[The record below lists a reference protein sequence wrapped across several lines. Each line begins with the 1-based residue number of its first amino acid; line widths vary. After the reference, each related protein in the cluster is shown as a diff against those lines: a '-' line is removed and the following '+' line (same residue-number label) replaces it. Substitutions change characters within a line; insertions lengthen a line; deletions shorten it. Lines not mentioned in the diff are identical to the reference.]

1 LAIPD
6 SAKAGAALFIG
17 TVQFSILLIVS
28 EAVYPGY
35 SVSGNYISD
44 LGATCA
50 GGSCTIPPSSSIFN
64 ASVALLGLLVL
75 LSSYF
80 LQRSFRWKPITGL
93 VALTGIGALGVGVFP
108 ETAGY
113 LHGIFSLIAFLFA
126 GLSAVV
132 AYRFQTSPLSYFS
145 VVLGA
150 ITLLSLVLYVGH
162 YYAGLGPGGMER
174 IVVYPVLLWGAGF
187 GGHLMSS
194 GGPATPARSA

>member
-1 LAIPD
+1 MSD
-6 SAKAGAALFIG
+6 SAKAGAALFLG
-17 TVQFSILLIVS
+17 TVQFTILLIVS

-50 GGSCTIPPSSSIFN
+50 NGSCIIPPSSTIFN
-64 ASVALLGLLVL
+64 TSVALLGLLVL

-80 LQRSFRWKPITGL
+80 LQRAFRWKPITGL
-93 VALTGIGALGVGVFP
+93 VALTGIGALGVGIFP

-113 LHGIFSLIAFLFA
+113 LHGLFSLIAFLFA

-132 AYRFQTSPLSYFS
+132 AYRFQSRPLSYFS

-150 ITLLSLVLYVGH
+150 ITLLSLILYVGRI
-162 YYAGLGPGGMER
+162 YAGLGPGGMER
-174 IVVYPVLLWGAGF
+174 IVVYPVLLWGVAF

-194 GGPATPARSA
+194 GGPTTASRSA